1 VLPSLLLKGVLSM
14 TDSRPIGLFDSGLGG
29 LSMWRAVISR
39 LPEETTRYVADR
51 AYCPY
56 GPRPAE
62 EIINRAR
69 MITRFLI
76 HLDCKLIIVACNTA
90 SAAALHILRTE
101 FDLPFVGMEPAI
113 KPAAQ
118 ATRTGH
124 IGLLATTGTLQGRLF
139 QNTVQR
145 HANGTQIHIQ
155 IGEGLVEQV
164 ENGQLDTPAT
174 ARLLHHYLDPM
185 LAAGVD
191 QIVLGCTHYPLLI
204 PLIEQIVAGRAE
216 VIDPAQAV
224 ARQVERVL
232 ASTGQLHAPASQV
245 EDEFEVRHRFYTS
258 GHPHTFR
265 FQNGRSS
272 PDHNIQQFITFQ
284 AIDLKANSA
293 FHCFEI

>member
-1 VLPSLLLKGVLSM
+1 M

-29 LSMWRAVISR
+29 LSIWQAVTGR
-39 LPEETTRYVADR
+39 LPVETTRYVADQ

-56 GPRPAE
+56 GPRPVA
-62 EIINRAR
+62 EIISRAR
-69 MITRFLI
+69 TITRFLI
-76 HLDCKLIIVACNTA
+76 DLDCKLIVVACNTA

-124 IGLLATTGTLQGRLF
+124 IGLLATAGTLQGHLF
-139 QNTVQR
+139 QNTALR

-164 ENGQLDTPAT
+164 ENGLLGTPDT
-174 ARLLHHYLDPM
+174 ARLLHQYLDPM

-204 PLIEQIVAGRAE
+204 PLIEHIVAGRAE
-216 VIDPAQAV
+216 VIDPAEAV
-224 ARQVERVL
+224 ARQVGRLL
-232 ASTGQLHAPASQV
+232 ASTGLLYSPASGMDR
-245 EDEFEVRHRFYTS
+245 ELGGRHQFYTS
-258 GHPHTFR
+258 GQPYTFG
-265 FQNGRSS
+265 FQDGHSR
-272 PDHNIQQFITFQ
+272 PGHNAHQSITFQ
-284 AIDLKANSA
+284 AINLTG
-293 FHCFEI
+293 